1 MRIEFEIPDK
11 AIPVLKTAVLSL
23 LLIPLAAAALYINYH
38 GHSMRNIGVWEG
50 YSLTNNIMM
59 RFILLPVIILVM
71 SVLLRLLCHGSK
83 TWVFGS
89 LALSVFLY
97 LQRWYYVWAYLEFS
111 FEPAMRMSSFLEI
124 LDGLIQLALCV
135 LLSMNGISLFLKM
148 RSAAGKRPSKS
159 TA

>member
-38 GHSMRNIGVWEG
+38 GHSLSNIGVWEG

-89 LALSVFLY
+89 LALSLFLY
-97 LQRWYYVWAYLEFS
+97 LQRWYYLWAYLEFS
-111 FEPAMRMSSFLEI
+111 LLEI

-135 LLSMNGISLFLKM
+135 LLSMIGISLFLKM

-159 TA
+159 IA

>member
-1 MRIEFEIPDK
+1 MRVQFEIPDK

-38 GHSMRNIGVWEG
+38 GHSMGNIGVWEG
-50 YSLTNNIMM
+50 YSLTNNIIM
-59 RFILLPVIILVM
+59 RFILLPVVILVM

-89 LALSVFLY
+89 LALSLFLY
-97 LQRWYYVWAYLEFS
+97 LQRWYYLWAYLEFS
-111 FEPAMRMSSFLEI
+111 LLEI

>member
-1 MRIEFEIPDK
+1 MRVQFEIPDK

-23 LLIPLAAAALYINYH
+23 LLILLAAAALYINYH
-38 GHSMRNIGVWEG
+38 GHSLSNIGVWEG

-89 LALSVFLY
+89 LALSLLLY
-97 LQRWYYVWAYLEFS
+97 LQRWYYLWAYLEFS
-111 FEPAMRMSSFLEI
+111 LLEI

-135 LLSMNGISLFLKM
+135 LLSMIGISLFLKM

>member
-38 GHSMRNIGVWEG
+38 GHSMGNIGVWEG

-89 LALSVFLY
+89 LALSLFLY
-97 LQRWYYVWAYLEFS
+97 LQRWYYLWAYLEFS
-111 FEPAMRMSSFLEI
+111 LLEI

-135 LLSMNGISLFLKM
+135 LLSMIGISLFLKM

-159 TA
+159 IA

>member
-11 AIPVLKTAVLSL
+11 AIPVLKTAILSL

-38 GHSMRNIGVWEG
+38 GHSLSNIGVWEG

-89 LALSVFLY
+89 LALSLFLY
-97 LQRWYYVWAYLEFS
+97 LQRWYYLWAYLEFS
-111 FEPAMRMSSFLEI
+111 LLEI

-159 TA
+159 IA